1 MCISSRF
8 QGSLKLTIVGDIY
21 TTEMGSCKS
30 HLFLQK
36 EQVVKHLQGCHWPR
50 NLCFKKPSGGFW
62 VLLSSPPQC
71 LKASKTQVCAH
82 FMNLSIVPGCDKS
95 IIKGTIALPPGISH
109 LPPSVESGDR
119 GWRVTLESLFW
130 SPHPALLKRGL
141 ICKQRFQSC
150 ESQQAKNSPVLTTE
164 QIEVCV
170 FFFLTEFIITL
181 DSREPLIK
189 SNPDLHLNQH
199 SM

>member
-1 MCISSRF
+1 M
-8 QGSLKLTIVGDIY
+8 
-21 TTEMGSCKS
+21 
-30 HLFLQK
+30 
-36 EQVVKHLQGCHWPR
+36 
-50 NLCFKKPSGGFW
+50 
-62 VLLSSPPQC
+62 
-71 LKASKTQVCAH
+71 
-82 FMNLSIVPGCDKS
+82 
-95 IIKGTIALPPGISH
+95 
-109 LPPSVESGDR
+109 
-119 GWRVTLESLFW
+119 TLESLFW

-150 ESQQAKNSPVLTTE
+150 ESQQAKNSPVLNTE

-189 SNPDLHLNQH
+189 SNPDLHLDQH